1 MGRVG
6 KSYRSNT
13 WSNAEGMQ
21 RFDRELTEPEARELG
36 KQVAG
41 ALVLV
46 LVVLSVIG
54 WAFTL

>member
-6 KSYRSNT
+6 KSYRNT
-13 WSNAEGMQ
+13 WANAEGMQ

>member
-1 MGRVG
+1 MGRIG
-6 KSYRSNT
+6 KSYRSN
-13 WSNAEGMQ
+13 WANAEGIQ